1 MKNKLVKRMYFIL
14 ILTVLFSSAGIYS
27 IVYFTTQNMVREDVR
42 TRAVGVKDYIL
53 ENLDGKDFVDIGE
66 NSQAGMVASLNMQEI
81 LNSLRGVGGLKRLYI
96 ANINESGEIVT
107 TQNVGSGEYR
117 YIPEYKL
124 ASDLRR
130 SINEDV
136 AIFADSF
143 YNTEDG
149 FIYAIFWPVSNQYN
163 ELLGVVSMEFDI
175 SYLENTH
182 ARSLNLGL
190 ILAGGLLF
198 LISVTSYMSL
208 NRASEPYF
216 KKLAYTDFLTGYENR
231 MAFEHRLREAGNDAD
246 KGEKVTLIIY
256 DVNNL
261 KTINDTQGHKAG
273 DAYIQSTADIINGHL
288 RNAGTLYRIGGDEFA
303 TIIIGKNESF
313 INEIMSALRA
323 EPSMTVK
330 GQPFSC
336 AFGAAMFKP
345 GLDNTMRDVFKRA
358 DDAMY
363 NEKKRQKTQKANTL
377 GA

>member
-1 MKNKLVKRMYFIL
+1 MYFIL